1 MDDAQIARINQLAC
15 GLLSTP
21 AVTTRVIVFASLV
34 LAFALARGAR
44 AQPEEE
50 EPEELEVRVSAEQG
64 RGFTVAVGEVFA
76 ATLRARV
83 QLRNTV
89 QIEGDVVSDTFELRT
104 ARIWWTGSV
113 LDPNLRYGLQLAL
126 GANDFEPGSASPIFD
141 AYVESTH
148 LRELNVRVGQFFVPF
163 DRARTV
169 RESAL
174 MTTDRS
180 EVVRELT
187 LDRDIGVVL
196 SSSDLFGLGGILGYA
211 AGFFGGDGRNRV
223 APAHTGFLYTAR
235 IFVRPMGAF
244 DDDQESDLSRS
255 PDPRLMIGGAFAY
268 NTNTDRPR
276 STTGTRALPA
286 FVRARPDYVHLAAD
300 AVFKWRGFSFL
311 GEVVWRD
318 ADRDVYTFN
327 DDAGAARTEHTRSGW
342 GYLLQA
348 GMLVWE
354 GLELWGRWEHLIAD
368 PATAPELVRRASE
381 LGHGLSAG
389 ANYYFHGHALK
400 VQADWTCYFGDR
412 FDLGQHF
419 VRAQLDA
426 SF

>member
-1 MDDAQIARINQLAC
+1 MTRKWHGKPA
-15 GLLSTP
+15 GLRAAVHP

-34 LAFALARGAR
+34 LTVAPARGAR
-44 AQPEEE
+44 AQPAE
-50 EPEELEVRVSAEQG
+50 EPEEELEVRVTAEQG
-64 RGFTVAVGEVFA
+64 RGFTVAVGEVFSS
-76 ATLRARV
+76 TLRARV
-83 QLRNTV
+83 QIRNTV
-89 QIEGDVVSDTFELRT
+89 LVEGDVVSDIFELRT

-113 LDPNLRYGLQLAL
+113 LDPSLRYGLQLAL
-126 GANDFEPGSASPIFD
+126 GANDFEPGNASPIFD
-141 AYVESTH
+141 AYLESIH

-187 LDRDIGVVL
+187 LDRDIGVVV
-196 SSSDLFGLGGILGYA
+196 SSTDLFGLGGILGYYV
-211 AGFFGGDGRNRV
+211 GFFGGDGRNRV
-223 APAHTGFLYTAR
+223 APAIPGFLYTAR
-235 IFVRPMGAF
+235 VFVRPMGAF

-276 STTGTRALPA
+276 STTGTRALP
-286 FVRARPDYVHLAAD
+286 FFIRARPDYVHLEAD

-311 GEVVWRD
+311 GEIVWRD
-318 ADRDVYTFN
+318 ADRDVYTFI
-327 DDAGAARTEHTRSGW
+327 DAEGLPQTEFTRSGW

-354 GLELWGRWEHLIAD
+354 GLEFWARWEHLIAD
-368 PATAPELVRRASE
+368 PGTAPDLVRRAEE

-389 ANYYFHGHALK
+389 ANYYINGHALK
-400 VQADWTCYFGDR
+400 VQADWTHYFGDR

-419 VRAQLDA
+419 VRVQLDA

>member
-1 MDDAQIARINQLAC
+1 MHRAVIKRTFLLTSLLLTSLLLTSLLLGSLASPAGAQQADAQAAPE
-15 GLLSTP
+15 TP
-21 AVTTRVIVFASLV
+21 
-34 LAFALARGAR
+34 
-44 AQPEEE
+44 
-50 EPEELEVRVSAEQG
+50 EVRVDAAPG
-64 RGFTVAVGEVFA
+64 RGFTVTAGDAFSS
-76 ATLRARV
+76 TLRARV

-89 QIEGDVVSDTFELRT
+89 QVEGGAVSDTFELRT
-104 ARIWWTGSV
+104 ARVWWTGSV

-126 GANDFEPGSASPIFD
+126 GANDFEPGNASPIFD

-187 LDRDIGVVL
+187 LDRDIGVVV
-196 SSSDLFGLGGILGYA
+196 SSTDLFGLGGVLGYSL
-211 AGFFGGDGRNRV
+211 GFFGGDGRNRV
-223 APAHTGFLYTAR
+223 STASPGFLYTAR

-244 DDDQESDLSRS
+244 DDDQESDLARS
-255 PDPRLMIGGAFAY
+255 PEPRLMVGGAIAY

-276 STTGTRALPA
+276 STTGTRSLTH
-286 FVRARPDYVHLAAD
+286 FVRARPDYLHLAAD
-300 AVFKWRGFSFL
+300 MVFKWRGFSFL
-311 GEVVWRD
+311 GEVVWRG
-318 ADRDVYTFN
+318 ADRDVYTFSDDAGN
-327 DDAGAARTEHTRSGW
+327 DDAGNAQTEHTRSGF

-348 GMLVWE
+348 GLLVYE
-354 GLELWGRWEHLIAD
+354 GLELWARWEHLIAS
-368 PATAPELVRRASE
+368 AAAAPDLVRRAEE

-389 ANYYFHGHALK
+389 ANYYLLGHALK
-400 VQADWTCYFGDR
+400 VQADWTHYFGDR
-412 FDLGQHF
+412 FDLGQHL
-419 VRAQLDA
+419 VRVQLDA